1 MEFCKLMKF
10 YQKSKLSFVSLTG
23 GFLFLL
29 MLVVMH
35 SCMTFRMSP
44 KEIDQFF
51 TQHGQQA
58 KQEHYFVN
66 DRTIHYVQAG
76 DSTKPVVIFVHGS
89 PGSLSAFID
98 FLVDSVLLQ
107 QALLITTDRPGFGYS
122 TFGVAEPSMQKQAAV
137 LKPLLERYSKNRPV
151 ILVGHSLG
159 GPIVARMAMDYPE
172 LVDGLVLVAASID
185 PELEPNE
192 TWFRAPL
199 ATPFLS
205 WLLPASLR
213 ASNEEIYHAK
223 PELKKMLSL
232 WGEIRCPVIVVQG
245 EKDTLVPPENADFS
259 ESMLVNASVTVIREE
274 DVNHFIP
281 WSHPELIRNAV
292 VNILKQNLLQKES
305 SERQ

>member
-1 MEFCKLMKF
+1 MRFLQKRKF
-10 YQKSKLSFVSLTG
+10 KVVSIALG
-23 GFLFLL
+23 ILLLF
-29 MLVVMH
+29 MMSIMH

-44 KEIDQFF
+44 KEIDHFF
-51 TQHGQQA
+51 AERGKQA
-58 KQEHYFVN
+58 IQEHYTVK
-66 DRTIHYVQAG
+66 DRTIHFVQAG
-76 DSTKPVVIFVHGS
+76 DTTKPAVIFVHGS

-98 FLVDSVLLQ
+98 FLTDSVLLEN
-107 QALLITTDRPGFGYS
+107 ALLITTDRPGFGYS
-122 TFGVAEPSMQKQAAV
+122 TFGVAEPSMQKQAAL

-223 PELKKMLSL
+223 PELYKMLPL
-232 WGEIRCPVIVVQG
+232 WKEIRCPVIVVQG
-245 EKDTLVPPENADFS
+245 EKDTLVPPGNADFA
-259 ESMLVNASVTVIREE
+259 ERMLVNAPVSVVRKEN
-274 DVNHFIP
+274 VNHFIP
-281 WSHPELIRNAV
+281 WSHPTLITDAIIDMLRRQD
-292 VNILKQNLLQKES
+292 LSRKES
-305 SERQ
+305 STNH